1 MEHTLALTR
10 KLLEGMGI
18 EDKQIETI
26 IEAHSD
32 TVTALKQE
40 RDKYKENAEKVPDL
54 QKQLE
59 EAKEAAKGDG
69 DWHKKYDEEHK
80 AFEDFKQSV
89 DSQKK
94 AADKAKAYRSQVLGK
109 AGVADKYLDD
119 LMGVIKLDDV
129 ELDDDGNIKDAEKLA
144 DGAKEKWASFIMKK
158 ETQHHKPSTP
168 PEGGGEADGGD
179 PDVAKRMAER
189 HARKYGIQ
197 SEKE

>member
-1 MEHTLALTR
+1 
-10 KLLEGMGI
+10 MGI
-18 EDKQIETI
+18 DEKQIDSI
-26 IEAHSD
+26 IEAHTE
-32 TVTALKQE
+32 TVDGLKAD
-40 RDKYKENAEKVPDL
+40 RDKYKEQAEKVPDL

-69 DWHKKYDEEHK
+69 DWQKKYDEEHK
-80 AFEDFKQSV
+80 AFEDFRQSV
-89 DSQKK
+89 DAQKK

-144 DGAKEKWASFIMKK
+144 ETAKDKWASFVVKK
-158 ETQHHKPSTP
+158 ETKRHEPPTP
-168 PEGGGEADGGD
+168 PDHGGSVDGGD

-189 HARKYGIQ
+189 YARKYGIQ